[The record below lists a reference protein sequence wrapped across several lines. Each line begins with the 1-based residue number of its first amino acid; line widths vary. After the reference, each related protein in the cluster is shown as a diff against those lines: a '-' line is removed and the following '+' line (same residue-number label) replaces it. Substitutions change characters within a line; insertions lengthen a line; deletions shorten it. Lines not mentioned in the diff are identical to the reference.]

1 VRIRLPYLFFFL
13 VLIFLDQVTKLVV
26 AAHFLEGESL
36 NLIGDYLRLTYVR
49 NPGAAFSLSF
59 GGPQIM
65 FAMTIFVI
73 ALLVY
78 LYVKGS
84 VHPQTVGGK
93 IALLLVFAGAVGNL
107 IDRCRMFEVIDFI
120 EMGIGHYRWPVYNFA
135 DIFITFGTILLFLS
149 YATGREPS
157 GEIHPPVSE

>member
-1 VRIRLPYLFFFL
+1 MRPFYLFSFL
-13 VLIFLDQVTKLVV
+13 VLVFLDQATKLTV
-26 AAHFLEGESL
+26 AAHFMEGESQ

-65 FAMTIFVI
+65 FAMTVFVI

-84 VHPQTVGGK
+84 VRPQTIPGK

-107 IDRCRMFEVIDFI
+107 IDRCRLFEVIDFI
-120 EMGIGHYRWPVYNFA
+120 EMGIGRYRWPVYNFA
-135 DIFITFGTILLFLS
+135 DIYITFGTILLFLS
-149 YATGREPS
+149 YATGREPA
-157 GEIHPPVSE
+157 GEVQPPAPE

>member
-1 VRIRLPYLFFFL
+1 MRPFYLFFFL
-13 VLIFLDQVTKLVV
+13 VLVFLDQATKLTV
-26 AAHFLEGESL
+26 AAHYMEGESQ

-65 FAMTIFVI
+65 FAMTVFVI
-73 ALLVY
+73 ALLIY

-84 VHPQTVGGK
+84 VRPQTIPGK

-107 IDRCRMFEVIDFI
+107 IDRCRLFEVIDFI
-120 EMGIGHYRWPVYNFA
+120 EMGIGRYRWPVYNFA
-135 DIFITFGTILLFLS
+135 DVYITFGTILLFLS
-149 YATGREPS
+149 YATGREPA
-157 GEIHPPVSE
+157 GEVQPPAPE